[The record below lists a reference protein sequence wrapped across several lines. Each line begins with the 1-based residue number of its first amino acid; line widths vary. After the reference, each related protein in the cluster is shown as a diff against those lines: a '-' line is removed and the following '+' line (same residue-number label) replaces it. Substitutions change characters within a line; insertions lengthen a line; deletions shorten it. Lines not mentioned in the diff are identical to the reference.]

1 MLTFQSRNSFSQ
13 TRTTRWTTKLC
24 DYSSDY
30 LSEAASQGSDLA
42 CDIFSR
48 VHQNSFFYTALRIIY
63 LFVHFLSVS
72 DFHCTLAWTHF
83 VLSHSVL
90 YYHLLEAGQR
100 LSFCISVSVT
110 ICCALATLCI
120 VLMLWRGLC
129 LRRWCASKAITLL
142 CMAAR
147 ALAQKH
153 PYIATSSLQWNICLP
168 IASQQPACYTPAMN
182 NESQKF
188 MLPYM

>member
-30 LSEAASQGSDLA
+30 LSEAASQGSDLV

-100 LSFCISVSVT
+100 LSFCISVSV
-110 ICCALATLCI
+110 IMHKMDLLCARYSLYCI
-120 VLMLWRGLC
+120 NVKGLC
-129 LRRWCASKAITLL
+129 CEGG
-142 CMAAR
+142 
-147 ALAQKH
+147 
-153 PYIATSSLQWNICLP
+153 YV
-168 IASQQPACYTPAMN
+168 
-182 NESQKF
+182 
-188 MLPYM
+188 